1 MTTVNDLSYSG
12 WSRIRACPLRAAFAL
27 DPTTTDLD
35 RGNQYSA
42 IGNARHRLIELV
54 AMGRREG
61 RPDPNRR
68 WVRGQFDRC
77 VSMERDRLTQQW
89 SPAEVPPVRSWP
101 DIALTRAK
109 ISMELGTE
117 DGPDWPEPHIPL
129 PHAGGSAGTFYP
141 PPTVPVLPG
150 PGEVATEVTLRDAKR
165 ALWGRIDRL
174 ENRSGV
180 IVVVDFKSGI
190 GASRQQ
196 LVERHRP
203 QLLFYAGLARESFGV
218 WPELELVPVNGEP
231 VHLEYDRTDVESVR
245 GAADADRAAFNAAA
259 AEGKLAGV
267 VQASAER
274 CAWCPFQPVC
284 PALLS
289 QWSTVSSGAAP
300 LGRSVSLATGR
311 VQEVRHHHSSTD
323 VVLKQ
328 PQQLTAPAGEVV
340 VTRLPPGLTTSI
352 GDDLTV
358 SRVSPAGSDRVVR
371 AQWDSL
377 YWTTALANAGG

>member
-1 MTTVNDLSYSG
+1 MTAVNDLSYSG

-27 DPTTTDLD
+27 DPTTTGLD
-35 RGNQYSA
+35 RGTPYSA
-42 IGNARHRLIELV
+42 IGNARHRLFELV
-54 AMGRREG
+54 AEGRREG
-61 RPDPNRR
+61 RVDPNRR
-68 WVRGQFDRC
+68 WVRVQFDRC
-77 VSMERDRLTQQW
+77 VSMERDRLTEQW
-89 SPAEVPPVRSWP
+89 SPAEVPPVRGWP

-109 ISMELGTE
+109 ISKELGTE
-117 DGPDWPEPHIPL
+117 DGPDWPEPQITSPD
-129 PHAGGSAGTFYP
+129 AGAIANTFYS
-141 PPTVPVLPG
+141 PTVPVLPR
-150 PGEVATEVTLRDAKR
+150 PGEVATEVTLRDTQR

-190 GASRQQ
+190 GASREQ
-196 LVERHRP
+196 LIERHRL
-203 QLLFYAGLARESFGV
+203 QLLFYAGLVNQSYGV
-218 WPELELVPVNGEP
+218 WPVLELVPVNGGA
-231 VHLEYDRTDVESVR
+231 VHLDYDHTDVESVR
-245 GAADADRAAFNAAA
+245 AEAVADRAGFNADAA
-259 AEGKLAGV
+259 AGNLASA

-289 QWSTVSSGAAP
+289 QWSTASSGAAP

-323 VVLKQ
+323 VVLSQ
-328 PQQLTAPAGEVV
+328 SQQLTAPAGEVV

-352 GDDLTV
+352 GDGLTV

-377 YWTTALANAGG
+377 YWTTSFGERRG